1 MTTGTSDPTL
11 QRAREIVR
19 RAHALEPS
27 PSLLRIESRLRSGD
41 ASARELGRLVE
52 GSPALAARTLRMANS
67 AFYAPMD
74 PVVSLNR
81 AVAILGDLVL
91 RQLVLTSLVVARG
104 AGRRSPRQALAPAH
118 LTADAARGAIV
129 ARRLAQL
136 GRVIPPDEAFVAG
149 LLHDLGH
156 IYLLD
161 VIGDRYAEYLLA
173 AATGQTLPEHEI
185 EIAATTHQ
193 EVGAVFAYEWSLPAA
208 IAGVLLAHHVPTGPT
223 LSGIVASAD
232 VIVARLTRPADP
244 EEAEAAD
251 YEIEDALDAVGV
263 DPATWDDLLPEIRRE
278 IEELLEV
285 FDAGS

>member
-1 MTTGTSDPTL
+1 MTTGGPDPAL

-27 PSLLRIESRLRSGD
+27 PSLLRVEARLRSGN
-41 ASARELGRLVE
+41 ASARELARLVE

-67 AFYAPMD
+67 AFYSPVD
-74 PVVSLNR
+74 PVVSLSR

-104 AGRRSPRQALAPAH
+104 AGRRSPRQALAAAR
-118 LTADAARGAIV
+118 LTADAARGAVV

-136 GRVIPPDEAFVAG
+136 GRTVPPDEAFVAG

-161 VIGDRYAEYLLA
+161 VVGDSYAEYLLA
-173 AATGQTLPEHEI
+173 DATGSMVPEHEM

-193 EVGAVFAYEWSLPAA
+193 EVGAVFAYEWSLPPA
-208 IAGVLLAHHVPTGPT
+208 ISSVLLAHHVPTGPT
-223 LSGIVASAD
+223 LAGVVAATD
-232 VIVARLTRPADP
+232 VIVAHLTRPADDD
-244 EEAEAAD
+244 EAAGAEVEVD
-251 YEIEDALDAVGV
+251 DALDAVDV
-263 DPATWDDLLPEIRRE
+263 SRDAWDELLPAVRQEIQD
-278 IEELLEV
+278 LLEV
-285 FDAGS
+285 FDTAS